1 MSPKATALMVS
12 LMLGWV
18 QSMTSAILGEMGGYS
33 WSVSCMARE
42 RQNDGGSSLLGMMM
56 QGKLAAAAS
65 VKVGRHSST
74 GMSPRILLSL
84 CETDKR

>member
-1 MSPKATALMVS
+1 MVRGDTGGNS
-12 LMLGWV
+12 C
-18 QSMTSAILGEMGGYS
+18 SAS
-33 WSVSCMARE
+33 QVVVE
-42 RQNDGGSSLLGMMM
+42 RQKDGGFSLLGMMM